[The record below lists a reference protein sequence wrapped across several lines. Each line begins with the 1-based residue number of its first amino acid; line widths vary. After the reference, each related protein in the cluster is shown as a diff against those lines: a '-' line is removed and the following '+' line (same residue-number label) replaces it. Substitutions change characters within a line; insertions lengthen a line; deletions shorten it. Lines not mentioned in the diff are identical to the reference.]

1 MACVY
6 RFPQF
11 FQSAVALVPS
21 HAMLRDMH
29 LSMMQ
34 VQMGSN
40 KDMIFHC
47 MRLATQILQRVW
59 MTFRLCFNVVTCVP
73 GCIRKAT
80 SDLTRYF
87 CVPAGVT
94 GIPPLS
100 SATIVKNKSC
110 LKQGSFP
117 PPGCK
122 AAQTAYEAGTGC
134 LDKCQAEFAVK
145 QKRTQDFCKGL
156 DAWKCDGTP
165 APCSGALP
173 AGSATAAQT
182 AGAVCGTLVV

>member
-1 MACVY
+1 MAHVY
-6 RFPQF
+6 RFPHS
-11 FQSAVALVPS
+11 FQSAFALVHS
-21 HAMLRDMH
+21 HAMLRDIH

-47 MRLATQILQRVW
+47 MGLATRILQKVR

-100 SATIVKNKSC
+100 SATIIKYKSC
-110 LKQGSFP
+110 SRNSFR

-134 LDKCQAEFAVK
+134 LDKCQADWAVK
-145 QKRTQDFCKGL
+145 QKRTQDFCKDL
-156 DAWKCDGTP
+156 DVWKCEGTP